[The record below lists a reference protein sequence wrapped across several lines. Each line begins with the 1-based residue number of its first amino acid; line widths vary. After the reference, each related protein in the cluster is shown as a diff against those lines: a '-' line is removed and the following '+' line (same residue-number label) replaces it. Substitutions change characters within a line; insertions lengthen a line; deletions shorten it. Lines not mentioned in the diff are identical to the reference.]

1 MHHRSPEADGRTR
14 LPSRSLAVLAG
25 LVTVGSLVAGCGGD
39 GNTDPVP
46 ATPTE
51 GTISL
56 TIAAPTSADVPDP
69 NADVPNPD
77 EVTPEAAAQLCDM
90 MRAEVGNWSEQGEIV
105 GRVSFN
111 GTVHN
116 WAVRNGGLNDAVL
129 ADQSIIDTATIQQ
142 CPDVRQQVLDA
153 LNLDDLAAGLAGF

>member
-1 MHHRSPEADGRTR
+1 MRRSRTR
-14 LPSRSLAVLAG
+14 LPGRSLAVCAA
-25 LVTVGSLVAGCGGD
+25 LVTAGSLVAGCGGD
-39 GNTDPVP
+39 GDTDPVP

-51 GTISL
+51 GTVSL
-56 TIAAPTSADVPDP
+56 TIAAPTSADVP
-69 NADVPNPD
+69 NPD
-77 EVTPEAAAQLCDM
+77 EVTPAAAAQLCDM
-90 MRAEVGNWSEQGEIV
+90 MRAEVGNWSEQGEVV

-129 ADQSIIDTATIQQ
+129 ADQSIIDTATIQE